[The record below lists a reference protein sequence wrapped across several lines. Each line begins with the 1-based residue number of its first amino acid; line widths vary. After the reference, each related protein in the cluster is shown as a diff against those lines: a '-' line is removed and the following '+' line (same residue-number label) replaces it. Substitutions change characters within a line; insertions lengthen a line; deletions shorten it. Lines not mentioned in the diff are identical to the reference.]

1 MSTLEED
8 LKLGDLTS
16 DMPEH
21 TDRLGMAMPF
31 TLVLFALAA
40 FAAAI
45 LWIVYSAMAGYNI
58 DDKINIEDKLI
69 ENMWHGATAGSEP
82 GAELK
87 NLSDE
92 QRDWLRNSYREQVA
106 YEGAVVGFLIIISYA
121 VVYGALKI
129 AHRK

>member
-45 LWIVYSAMAGYNI
+45 LWIVYASMAGTNL
-58 DDKINIEDKLI
+58 DD
-69 ENMWHGATAGSEP
+69 
-82 GAELK
+82 
-87 NLSDE
+87 
-92 QRDWLRNSYREQVA
+92 RNSLLTKQMFNPAKAVDDLEEFTNDEKDFLKYQYREQMG
-106 YEGAVVGFLIIISYA
+106 YEGAVIGFLIIISYA

>member
-8 LKLGDLTS
+8 LQLGDLTS

-40 FAAAI
+40 FAALI
-45 LWIVYSAMAGYNI
+45 LWIVYASMAGYNLDERQNII
-58 DDKINIEDKLI
+58 DKALAGLGADELLDDEKNWIEY
-69 ENMWHGATAGSEP
+69 N
-82 GAELK
+82 
-87 NLSDE
+87 
-92 QRDWLRNSYREQVA
+92 YREQLG
-106 YEGAVVGFLIIISYA
+106 YEGAVLGFLVIISYA

-129 AHRK
+129 AHHKK